1 MLKWILKHEISYL
14 LHDIME
20 HIKSFA
26 RYVFK
31 SLGAGFSERVYH
43 NAMEVLLKK
52 HNVGFLT
59 EHIIPVIFEG
69 TKVGDVR
76 ADLVIEGKVV
86 VELKA
91 VGNVKDKHMT
101 QCLMYMKLLKI
112 QSGIVI
118 NFPQSDDEEVD
129 FEEISLGTTCNR
141 CGRDSHNESTCY
153 AKTHI
158 DGSRNI

>member
-1 MLKWILKHEISYL
+1 
-14 LHDIME
+14 ME

-26 RYVFK
+26 RHIFK
-31 SLGAGFSERVYH
+31 ILGAGFSERVYH

-52 HNVGFLT
+52 HNIGFLS
-59 EHIIPVIFEG
+59 EHTIPVMFEG

-76 ADLVIEGKVV
+76 ADIVVGGKVV

-91 VGNVKDKHMT
+91 VGNVSDKHMT

-112 QSGIVI
+112 QSGLAI

-129 FEEISLGTTCNR
+129 FEEISLSNNCIR
-141 CGRDSHNESTCY
+141 CGRDSHDVSSCY
-153 AKTHI
+153 ARSHI
-158 DGSRNI
+158 SGVKLT